1 MTNDDVLHTLIPL
14 LRARVDEQTL
24 DQGALTP
31 DTRLE
36 QDLRMDSMT
45 IVHVLEDIEESFEL
59 TIPDER
65 LSAIYTVGDLADI
78 VRATD
83 SAMKDRAA

>member
-36 QDLRMDSMT
+36 QDLHMDSMT

-59 TIPDER
+59 AIPDER